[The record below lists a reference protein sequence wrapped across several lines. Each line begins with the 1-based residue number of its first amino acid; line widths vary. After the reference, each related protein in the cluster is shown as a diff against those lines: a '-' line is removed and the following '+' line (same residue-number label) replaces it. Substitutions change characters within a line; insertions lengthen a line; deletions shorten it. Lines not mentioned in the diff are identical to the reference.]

1 MVLIKAEQYAAETDG
16 DPANANFQKAK
27 FVEDFNCPCVSA
39 SFRFRN

>member
-27 FVEDFNCPCVSA
+27 FVEDFNCPSCKRI
-39 SFRFRN
+39 F